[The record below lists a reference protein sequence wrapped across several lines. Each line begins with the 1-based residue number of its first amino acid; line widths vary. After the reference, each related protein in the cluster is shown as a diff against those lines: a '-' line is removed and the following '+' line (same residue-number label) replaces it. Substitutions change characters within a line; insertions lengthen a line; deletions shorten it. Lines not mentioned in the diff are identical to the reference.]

1 MGFISKRVANYFRR
15 DIYGIFLQELMSGF
29 SQHELPEEHKEYEYG
44 LKLRSDPSRKMFFL
58 GMVFG
63 VGDQQS
69 KQLAL
74 RDVGLAAP
82 PLEDMDFAR
91 GHDHAV
97 ETYNKIRRG
106 EIRYNG

>member
-1 MGFISKRVANYFRR
+1 MGFISKRAANYFRR
-15 DIYGIFLQELMSGF
+15 EIYGIFLQELMAGF
-29 SQHELPEEHKEYEYG
+29 SQHLLPEEHHEEYG

-82 PLEDMDFAR
+82 PLEDMDFAK